1 MLKKFVVVVAFILII
16 MVASYSQFNIFKEK
30 QVTFSKNYSQGE
42 FFTSNINDLRA
53 RYQSKGFSFKV
64 DDGNLDFLTTL
75 NAKEVYKSQIEKIEN
90 AYYYTNQIKRYQ
102 IINGRKVNVHVAKS
116 ADGITVGIPIIYY
129 GY

>member
-90 AYYYTNQIKRYQ
+90 TYYYTNQIKRYQ